1 MSDLLNSIDDK
12 YKALGHDS
20 TVFLKGLLHSKPLDY
35 WDYIQVDTLLTLQ
48 KPKTEFPDEYIFVVY
63 HQITELLLALVKHE
77 ITQIVEAENIDQAFI
92 ALKVGRIN
100 RYMDVMESSFTV
112 MSQGMDY
119 QQYNTFRLSLAPA
132 SGFQAVSFRMIELM
146 CTDVI
151 NLVKPSLRSKH
162 NADAVPSIMLQDVY
176 WKDAGMDRAT
186 GKKSLML
193 IRFEDKYLKQLKQHA
208 DAMKLKNLNH
218 IILSLAEISDEL
230 KAALRRMDYVFNV
243 KWPLAHLRTAESY
256 LIAAGQKTASTGM
269 SDWQKY
275 LHPNYQRRT
284 FFPSV
289 WTKEEMENWGNFEVA

>member
-1 MSDLLNSIDDK
+1 MSDLINNIDEK
-12 YKALGHDS
+12 YKSMGHDS

-48 KPKTEFPDEYIFVVY
+48 KTKTDFSDEYIFVVY
-63 HQITELLLALVKHE
+63 HQITELLLALIHHE
-77 ITQIVEAENIDQAFI
+77 IKQIIEQDDVNEETI

-100 RYMDVMESSFTV
+100 RYMEVMESSFTV

-151 NLVKPSLRSKH
+151 NIVKPSLRHKYNTTSI
-162 NADAVPSIMLQDVY
+162 PSTLLDDVY
-176 WKDAGMDRAT
+176 WKDAGMDRTT

-193 IRFEDKYLKQLKQHA
+193 IRFEKKYLTQLQQHA
-208 DAMKLKNLNH
+208 DAMQHKNLNYK
-218 IILSLAEISDEL
+218 IKSIATISIAL
-230 KAALRRMDYVFNV
+230 KNALRRMDYMFNV
-243 KWPLAHLRTAESY
+243 KWPLAHLKTAESY

-284 FFPSV
+284 FFPTV
-289 WTKEEMENWGNFEVA
+289 WSDDELANWGNFEVE

>member
-1 MSDLLNSIDDK
+1 MSDLLNSIDEK

-151 NLVKPSLRSKH
+151 NLVKPSLRSKY
-162 NADAVPSIMLQDVY
+162 NADSVPSIMLQDVY

-193 IRFEDKYLKQLKQHA
+193 TRFEDKYLNQLEQHA
-208 DAMKLKNLNH
+208 DDMKLKNLNH
-218 IILSLAEISDEL
+218 IILSLAEMSDDL

-243 KWPLAHLRTAESY
+243 KWPLAHLKTAESY

-284 FFPSV
+284 FFPFV
-289 WTKEEMENWGNFEVA
+289 WTKEEMENWGNFEVE